1 MIMESME
8 NEKKYSNM
16 EITSE
21 YKPISL
27 YKTIMLLMK
36 NKTKIEM
43 ESLCNKFPFFL
54 YNKKLLL
61 MGNENHINME
71 TTCNTFQFLCTM
83 P

>member
-1 MIMESME
+1 MEANYRNFSIHLCDAMIMESME

-43 ESLCNKFPFFL
+43 ESLCNKFPFFSVQQ
-54 YNKKLLL
+54 KIAIDGK
-61 MGNENHINME
+61 
-71 TTCNTFQFLCTM
+71 
-83 P
+83 